1 MLASN
6 FREIHSRL
14 RNWQGLEGTTASLAN
29 GLTGGTMTTGSV
41 SGHSGSQHSSTGPS
55 NNTGST
61 NLSSN
66 PPHLPRPYH
75 TAGAYPPPPTA
86 PPHSPAYST
95 PYQGPPPPVHPGSYP
110 RLTGPVSQGQPI
122 YLAQRSNAIGGSPV
136 TIRINQ
142 PNIAQDTQLAN
153 L

>member
-1 MLASN
+1 M
-6 FREIHSRL
+6 
-14 RNWQGLEGTTASLAN
+14 N
-29 GLTGGTMTTGSV
+29 GLGGTLTTGSV

-61 NLSSN
+61 NLSN

-75 TAGAYPPPPTA
+75 TGGPYPPPPTA

-95 PYQGPPPPVHPGSYP
+95 PYQPPSQIHQGTYP
-110 RLTGPVSQGQPI
+110 RHTPPLAGQQPI
-122 YLAQRSNAIGGSPV
+122 YLAQRSNAMGGSPV

-142 PNIAQDTQLAN
+142 PNIVADTQLAN